1 MPLRSHIIQEK
12 FLDPLR
18 LYVAFLVTLF
28 VCMLL
33 IRGIEILAIADIHS
47 ISKEQFNMSFS
58 GILNDFLFTLKL
70 GALLYPVFWFLFVLM
85 KPISEIYCRLL
96 LFLFAIIYLSID
108 KYFFVSLTP
117 LGADFWGY
125 SYDDIAT
132 TIRSSSEFS
141 LLDVFAF
148 ILVPIVS
155 IVLYNRLKKIYVPH
169 PIYPLIIGSLL
180 VGSFFL
186 SDVVLKSG
194 NSYKNETDFFLTEN
208 KAKLFMD
215 KSLEYFA
222 EERSNA
228 LAVVDSSI
236 EKYPFL
242 HPFEVED
249 VLGPYFSIDSIKP
262 NLVFIQVEGLG
273 RAFTGPD
280 ADNGGFTPYLDS
292 LAAKS
297 LYWENC
303 IAPAGRTFGI
313 LPNMYGSLPFGS
325 NGFNEMG
332 ENMPDH
338 ITLIS
343 QLNAQGYKSHYF
355 YGGDVSFDNQ
365 DLFLEKQGIDYILSE
380 QKFPNKYTKMKA
392 NSGGFSWGYSDK
404 DVFDQSLNYLNT
416 TDNSPRM
423 DMYMT
428 LVTHEPFKVPDNT
441 YEAKFDKRVKQFSQD
456 KQKKFE
462 TYRGIY
468 ECLLYTDDAI
478 KEFIAAYSKRPE
490 FKNTIF
496 IITGDHRMIPI
507 PHRNRIDR
515 FHVPLLI
522 WSPMLK
528 KTASFKSLV
537 SHSQL
542 TPTFMAFF
550 KENYGLKFPKE
561 VAFITGGMQAK
572 KAFGSTLHQPIMRN
586 KGDLSVYIDNEYFLD
601 NGGLYKILPGME
613 LEQISLRSKSKEI
626 EEKLAKFKLYN
637 NYATTNNALYENV
650 EFEDNVREYYAF
662 DANQKSLLTQIN
674 SDSINSDSLI
684 ALAQGFMKA
693 DKYDTAI
700 TVLKYTL
707 NRSPNYADARI
718 LLGRIYY
725 WQDKLELSEKELS
738 IAVVRSPQYKD
749 GYRALTDCLE
759 ERENYLRLYTVIDS
773 ALSIE
778 PNYEYYAYLKALS
791 LYKINL
797 NDSTQNIIDS
807 IKVRYPN
814 NKKLNAINADL

>member
-12 FLDPLR
+12 LLDPLR

-28 VCMLL
+28 VCMVL
-33 IRGIEILAIADIHS
+33 IRGIEILAIVDLHNVTSDQIK
-47 ISKEQFNMSFS
+47 ISVS
-58 GILNDFLFTLKL
+58 GILNDFIFTLKL
-70 GALLYPVFWFLFVLM
+70 GVILYPLFWFFFLIL
-85 KPISEIYCRLL
+85 KPISEMYCRLSL
-96 LFLFAIIYLSID
+96 VLFSIIYLSID

-148 ILVPIVS
+148 ILVPLAAIMV
-155 IVLYNRLKKIYVPH
+155 YNRLKKIYVPH
-169 PIYPLIIGSLL
+169 PIYPIIVGFLL
-180 VGSFFL
+180 VGSIFY
-186 SDVVLKSG
+186 SDVLLKGS
-194 NSYKNETDFFLTEN
+194 NSYENESDFFLTEN

-215 KSLEYFA
+215 KSIVYFA
-222 EERSNA
+222 EERSNE
-228 LAVVDSSI
+228 LAIVDTTI
-236 EKYPFL
+236 AKYPFL
-242 HPFEVED
+242 HPFKAKD
-249 VLGPYFSIDSIKP
+249 VLGPYFNIGTEKP

-292 LAAKS
+292 LATKS

-303 IAPAGRTFGI
+303 IAPTGRTFGI
-313 LPNMYGSLPFGS
+313 LPNMYGSLPFAS
-325 NGFNEMG
+325 NGFNELG
-332 ENMPDH
+332 EAMPDH

-343 QLNAQGYKSHYF
+343 QLNAQGYRSHYF
-355 YGGDVSFDNQ
+355 YGGDASFDNQ
-365 DLFLEKQGIDYILSE
+365 ELFLEKQGISYVLSE
-380 QKFPNKYTKMKA
+380 QKFPSKYSKMKA

-404 DVFDQSLNYLNT
+404 DVFDQSLNYLNQQEK
-416 TDNSPRM
+416 SPRL

-428 LVTHEPFKVPDNT
+428 LVTHEPFTVPDDA
-441 YEAKFDKRVKQFSQD
+441 YKGKFDARVKQFSKD
-456 KQKKFE
+456 KQEKFQI
-462 TYRGIY
+462 YRGIY

-478 KEFIAAYSKRPE
+478 KEFIEAYSQRPE

-528 KTASFKSLV
+528 NTASFKSLV
-537 SHSQL
+537 SHSQMA
-542 TPTFMAFF
+542 PTFMAFF
-550 KENYGLKFPKE
+550 QENYGLKFPKE
-561 VAFITGGMQAK
+561 VAFITDGMDAN
-572 KAFGSTLHQPIMRN
+572 KAFGSTLQQPIMRN
-586 KGDLSVYIDNEYFLD
+586 KGDLNVYIDNEYYLD
-601 NGGLYKILPGME
+601 NGGLYKILPRME
-613 LEQISLRSKSKEI
+613 LEQVTLRSKTKEI
-626 EEKLAKFKLYN
+626 EEKLAKFKRYN
-637 NYATTNNALYENV
+637 NYATNNNALYKNIN
-650 EFEDNVREYYAF
+650 DQSNVREYYAF
-662 DANQKSLLTQIN
+662 DDSQQSLLDSIQ

-684 ALAQGFMKA
+684 VLAQGFMRA

-700 TVLKYTL
+700 TVLQYIL

-725 WQDKLELSEKELS
+725 WLDKLQLAEDELSK
-738 IAVVRSPQYKD
+738 AVERSPQYKD

-759 ERENYLRLYTVIDS
+759 ETENYNRLSSVIDS
-773 ALSIE
+773 ALTLE
-778 PNYEYYAYLKALS
+778 PEYEYYAYLKALS
-791 LYKINL
+791 LYKTNL
-797 NDSTQNIIDS
+797 NDSTQTIIDS
-807 IKVRYPN
+807 IKARYPD
-814 NKKLNAINADL
+814 NKKLNAIEAEL